1 MLNKTKSFQRFL
13 LLIRPTYP
21 LINQWLTSSR
31 RCGCCV
37 DCIRWLSC
45 PIADVF
51 KKNFERREKNSHAG
65 NRTRAMAVK
74 TPDPNHQTTW
84 DMQKPDMRNIS
95 SILPL
100 INPQS
105 ERN

>member
-1 MLNKTKSFQRFL
+1 MIFIVNPSHL
-13 LLIRPTYP
+13 
-21 LINQWLTSSR
+21 LINQSGLTSSR
-31 RCGCCV
+31 GCGCCV

-51 KKNFERREKNSHAG
+51 KKNFERREKNFHVG
-65 NRTRAMAVK
+65 NRIRAMAVK